1 MLERAL
7 VPPNRGSTC
16 LSFPPLPKARH
27 VFVWCGIPFASL
39 GWSSRA
45 TGMALVAEPLQ
56 LADPVISQVETL
68 APPLL
73 NQIIE
78 LEDACFLPC
87 ERLGPFT
94 MQQQA
99 LQRTSGLLLAEMCA
113 PARGYLF
120 LPPPLR
126 THRTATALACRAG
139 VRPSP
144 ATCSSHAV
152 RQPGSSQS
160 WPSPSRSDDA
170 ASAQPYCG
178 AGSRSSN
185 DPRDAW
191 RPPRSSCMST
201 RRTRAHAHSMRASAS
216 SGWPSCPNIIATVVM
231 RSSCAGSRPV
241 TTETV
246 RQC

>member
-73 NQIIE
+73 NQIME

-113 PARGYLF
+113 PA
-120 LPPPLR
+120 
-126 THRTATALACRAG
+126 TAACA
-139 VRPSP
+139 
-144 ATCSSHAV
+144 
-152 RQPGSSQS
+152 
-160 WPSPSRSDDA
+160 
-170 ASAQPYCG
+170 
-178 AGSRSSN
+178 RSSGQ
-185 DPRDAW
+185 
-191 RPPRSSCMST
+191 
-201 RRTRAHAHSMRASAS
+201 RARCSPCASAS
-216 SGWPSCPNIIATVVM
+216 T
-231 RSSCAGSRPV
+231 R
-241 TTETV
+241 
-246 RQC
+246 

>member
-1 MLERAL
+1 MCL
-7 VPPNRGSTC
+7 RGR
-16 LSFPPLPKARH
+16 SFPPTGGGLSGRSPCLPKATR
-27 VFVWCGIPFASL
+27 VRLVWIPFASL

-113 PARGYLF
+113 PAR
-120 LPPPLR
+120 
-126 THRTATALACRAG
+126 
-139 VRPSP
+139 
-144 ATCSSHAV
+144 
-152 RQPGSSQS
+152 
-160 WPSPSRSDDA
+160 
-170 ASAQPYCG
+170 
-178 AGSRSSN
+178 
-185 DPRDAW
+185 
-191 RPPRSSCMST
+191 
-201 RRTRAHAHSMRASAS
+201 
-216 SGWPSCPNIIATVVM
+216 
-231 RSSCAGSRPV
+231 
-241 TTETV
+241 
-246 RQC
+246 